1 MFVPNRLPSGALFG
15 VNKIKGAI
23 QMNVKTR
30 VTAQGT
36 EYWDAKEKRVRYVPA
51 GVKPDFEVT
60 EDPKSMVM
68 GVDVANGVD
77 HTGINLDEMNAEQL
91 HKFAEDN
98 KIKVPGNMKN
108 EDTIRNHIAESLT
121 PAK

>member
-1 MFVPNRLPSGALFG
+1 
-15 VNKIKGAI
+15 
-23 QMNVKTR
+23 MNVKTR

-36 EYWDAKEKRVRYVPA
+36 EYWDAKDKRVRFVPA
-51 GVKPDFEVT
+51 GEKPDFEVT
-60 EDPKSMVM
+60 EDPKRMVM
-68 GVDVANGVD
+68 GVDVSND
-77 HTGINLDEMNAEQL
+77 NNQTDIDLDSMNAEQL

-108 EDTIRNHIAESLT
+108 EDTIRNHIAESIT